1 MKTRFPPPGRPRG
14 QALVLMSLTMLLLTL
29 MVCVTLSFSMRVREK
44 MEAQSIADLAAYSS
58 AVATART
65 FNSIALMNRAQTGQL
80 VALTA
85 TESLVSW
92 TSMVRASLVAARASI
107 AGCSPPPEVI
117 AALEEENAEIQEKWD
132 ELDAAAGVQALNI
145 QMMAWHLSGLEGKLY
160 KQLQE
165 SVDGGPKSFATQL
178 SKLASEGTRFE
189 GELQGGATQ
198 VSLDELTYATL
209 GYGWF
214 RDMAMASR
222 GYEFITRRAVPP
234 PTATADGP
242 MGQLE
247 ITVTP
252 DGAGGGSTYWGDT
265 PPGDANGHGGS
276 TGEPGTTD
284 FLIAEDHATV
294 TASYA
299 GCAGTP
305 VRARASVRA
314 TDQNDTS
321 DNHTWGAAGVV
332 GEDPGKEKQYRHTL
346 LPCDN
351 PKYCPNVFVGG
362 MAFNTGDQNDK
373 NLWAQPKLFSLVQR
387 DYKVRDAAG
396 VRPDPWLLR
405 FNFQFSPART
415 SSFDNRGLTLAS
427 GTDISVQYSLATGL
441 AYYHRRG
448 RWNEPPNL
456 WNPFWRATLASA
468 DVDADGNADVERT
481 VGGPAAQ
488 AYNAL
493 VKAGFKGTH

>member
-1 MKTRFPPPGRPRG
+1 MKIRSPHPRPRG

-92 TSMVRASLVAARASI
+92 TSMVRASLVAARVSI
-107 AGCSPPPEVI
+107 AGCSPPPEVLE
-117 AALEEENAEIQEKWD
+117 ALDEQNEEIQEKWD
-132 ELDAAAGVQALNI
+132 DLDAAAGVQALNI
-145 QMMAWHLSGLEGKLY
+145 QMMAWHMSGLEGKLY
-160 KQLQE
+160 EQLQE

-178 SKLASEGTRFE
+178 SKLASEGTRFQA
-189 GELQGGATQ
+189 ELKGGATQ
-198 VSLDELTYATL
+198 VSLDELTWATS
-209 GYGWF
+209 GSGWF

-222 GYEFITRRAVPP
+222 GYEFITRRAVPA

-242 MGQLE
+242 IGQLD

-252 DGAGGGSTYWGDT
+252 NGAGGGSTYWGDT
-265 PPGDANGHGGS
+265 PPGGANGHGGS
-276 TGEPGTTD
+276 TGDPGTTD

-299 GCAGTP
+299 GCSGVP
-305 VRARASVRA
+305 VPARAMVRA
-314 TDQNDTS
+314 TDMNDTS
-321 DNHTWGAAGVV
+321 DNHTWGAGAAV
-332 GEDPGKEKQYRHTL
+332 GEDPGMEKQYRHTL

-362 MAFNTGDQNDK
+362 MAFNTGDVNDK

-396 VRPDPWLLR
+396 VLRDPWLLR

-415 SSFDNRGLTLAS
+415 SSFDNRGLTLAD

-468 DVDADGNADVERT
+468 DVDASGNADVERT

-493 VKAGFKGTH
+493 IRAGFKGAH